1 MGLWLNSTWLLTP
14 CIALNT
20 NIYTHSGKSYHVQVY
35 VHSFFKKVTKIGQIM
50 YAENING
57 EHLNNALAFPF
68 LNGI

>member
-1 MGLWLNSTWLLTP
+1 MAKFHLARNSLYSTEYKHL
-14 CIALNT
+14 
-20 NIYTHSGKSYHVQVY
+20 HSGKSYHVQVY